1 MTIPCTFE
9 NNVRSAIVRYGI
21 LQYQVRMVDSV
32 ILTIYIFTDFFHLV
46 VLSIVERG
54 VYDSCI
60 SKLCYQT

>member
-1 MTIPCTFE
+1 MH
-9 NNVRSAIVRYGI
+9 SAIVRYGI

-32 ILTIYIFTDFFHLV
+32 IPMIYIFTDFFRLV